1 MKLLVSIF
9 FGLAVALVPSRAP
22 AVTFTVEL
30 DLRQL
35 LPIPEQ
41 FGLALDWGEST
52 NSPLN
57 TLTLSDFSGLIPL
70 GAPVFP
76 PSPFTSGD
84 LNTTIVAHGGGEFWQ
99 AFTPTTAPL
108 HFVLSLTNNRTAVDT
123 NDGEIVI
130 GVIPLDFL
138 GGLDSLRFLHIGVDR
153 PLLIGA
159 FA

>member
-1 MKLLVSIF
+1 MPI
-9 FGLAVALVPSRAP
+9 A
-22 AVTFTVEL
+22 
-30 DLRQL
+30 LRQRT
-35 LPIPEQ
+35 LPVSR
-41 FGLALDWGEST
+41 ST
-52 NSPLN
+52 AA
-57 TLTLSDFSGLIPL
+57 T
-70 GAPVFP
+70 
-76 PSPFTSGD
+76 SPFASGN
-84 LNTTIVAHGGGEFWQ
+84 LRTTIVAHCGGEFWQ